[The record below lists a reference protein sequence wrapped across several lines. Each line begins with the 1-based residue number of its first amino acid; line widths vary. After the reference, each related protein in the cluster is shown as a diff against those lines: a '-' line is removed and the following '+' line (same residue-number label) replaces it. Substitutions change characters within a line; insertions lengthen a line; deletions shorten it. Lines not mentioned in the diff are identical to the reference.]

1 VIKQASFRQSIR
13 AIYPFIRPYLSW
25 ILASLVFTVIFSIS
39 NVFIMPLVNDLVRE
53 VTQKNIS
60 YFNNHILNACILF
73 IIRISSKYTQ
83 EYIMEMVSSK
93 VMMDIRAH
101 AFNMLHFF
109 PTDEYNSQK
118 HGDLVSRI
126 MSDAEK
132 IKITL
137 YQNFE
142 SLIPNALTIIGV
154 CGYLFYINAE
164 LTALS
169 LIGAPVF
176 IVTLSYFTKRL
187 RRVTNQIQQ
196 KTADITQ
203 MVQETLANIKII
215 QIYNHTATNTNRFKR
230 LHERYVNGFLKETR
244 FRMTREQIDSY
255 VQFALFIFILWYG
268 GNQVL
273 NNRITSADLLVFFTG
288 IVLLID
294 PIYRLSKVYSLTYQV
309 TASIERILFIS
320 NTADLSDTFM
330 DPQPI
335 QPFNTIAFSNV
346 SFHYPSTTDNALSNV
361 SFTVASGELVGIVGQ
376 SGSGKSTLVNLLTKF
391 YQPSD
396 GAIHIDS
403 QNLRD
408 IPSPNIREHIAYVP
422 QESLLFRA
430 NILENCRI
438 GNPNASVDDVI
449 DALKVANAWDFVQQ
463 LPDQLLT
470 KIGTQGLKLS
480 GGQRQRLSIAR
491 AIVSKPS
498 LLILDEATSSLDSHA
513 ESVIQESINQ
523 LKGRFTIIV
532 IAHRLSTIQNSDTI
546 YVLKK
551 GRIEETGTHN
561 SLIEKNGEYA
571 ALLTHQGI
579 GIQSLQQS

>member
-1 VIKQASFRQSIR
+1 M
-13 AIYPFIRPYLSW
+13 W
-25 ILASLVFTVIFSIS
+25 IVLSLVFTIIFSVS
-39 NVFIMPLVNDLVRE
+39 NVFIMPLVKDLVRE
-53 VTQKNIS
+53 VTNKNIG

-93 VMMDIRAH
+93 VMMDIRVY
-101 AFNMLHFF
+101 AFKMLHFF

-132 IKITL
+132 IKLTL

-142 SLIPNALTIIGV
+142 SLIPNALTIVGV

-164 LTALS
+164 LTVLS
-169 LIGAPVF
+169 LFGAPIF
-176 IVTLSYFTKRL
+176 IFSLSYFTKRL

-215 QIYNHTATNTNRFKR
+215 QIYNHTNTNINRFKR
-230 LHERYVNGFLKETR
+230 LHERYIKGFLKETR

-255 VQFALFIFILWYG
+255 VQFFLFIFILWYG
-268 GNQVL
+268 GLQVL
-273 NNRITSADLLVFFTG
+273 NSHISSSDLLVFFTG
-288 IVLLID
+288 VVLLID

-309 TASIERILFIS
+309 TASIERLQFIF
-320 NTADLSDTFM
+320 NMATPT
-330 DPQPI
+330 QPVQGKKKN
-335 QPFNTIAFSNV
+335 QPFTCISFSDV
-346 SFHYPSTTDNALSNV
+346 SFQYPNTTNPALKNI
-361 SFTVASGELVGIVGQ
+361 SFTINTGDMIGIVGQ

-391 YQPSD
+391 YTPTSGCITVD
-396 GAIHIDS
+396 N
-403 QNLRD
+403 QNLID
-408 IPSPNIREHIAYVP
+408 IPASDIRDHIAYVP

-438 GNPNASVDDVI
+438 GNPHASVDEVV
-449 DALKVANAWDFVQQ
+449 DALKTANAWEFVQQ

-491 AIVSKPS
+491 AIVSHPS
-498 LLILDEATSSLDSHA
+498 LLILDEATSSLDSQS
-513 ESVIQESINQ
+513 ESIIQESINK
-523 LKGRFTIIV
+523 LKGRFTIII

-546 YVLKK
+546 YVLKD
-551 GRIEETGTHN
+551 GQIQETGTHSTLVEN
-561 SLIEKNGEYA
+561 NGEYA
-571 ALLTHQGI
+571 ALLHHQHVP
-579 GIQSLQQS
+579 S